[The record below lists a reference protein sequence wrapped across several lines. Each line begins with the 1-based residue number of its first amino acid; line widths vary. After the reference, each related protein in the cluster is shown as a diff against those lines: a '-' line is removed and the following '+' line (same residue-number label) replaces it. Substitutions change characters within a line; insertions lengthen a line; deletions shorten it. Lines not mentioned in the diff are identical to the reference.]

1 MHFGAFCHCHAKADG
16 TLLLSEAGEERFH
29 VYQKWLARHPEEQ
42 KEHIMHY
49 LPDSSISAR
58 RLLLL

>member
-49 LPDSSISAR
+49 LRFFD
-58 RLLLL
+58 